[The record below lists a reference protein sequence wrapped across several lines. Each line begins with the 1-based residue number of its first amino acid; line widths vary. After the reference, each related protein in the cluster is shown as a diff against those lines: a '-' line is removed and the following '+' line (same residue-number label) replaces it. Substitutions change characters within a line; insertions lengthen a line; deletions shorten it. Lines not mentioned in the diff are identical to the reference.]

1 MRDLRPFIL
10 SSKFQ
15 WVLAICFSAVWFAM
29 LAARTLVPTD
39 EGRYAEMAREMLD
52 TGDWITTRLN
62 GVKYFEKPPLQIW
75 MTALAFKFFGLGE
88 WQARLWTGLC
98 GLSGIALTA
107 FAGARV
113 FGKTTGFCAAL
124 ILASM
129 LFWSAMGHINTLDM
143 GLAAS
148 MTLCLCALLVAQTTL
163 SASGSSGTAR
173 RWMLICWAGM
183 ALAVLSKG
191 LIGLALPGAVLII
204 YTVVARDWAIWKRLY
219 LLPGLALFALIT
231 VPWFVMVSLQNPEF
245 PHFFFIHEHF
255 QRFTSKVH
263 RREGAWYY
271 FIPILVVGLLP
282 WIAVTI
288 QSFGVAAFSKT
299 TAPPKNG
306 ITQSEFQPTKLLLV
320 WIIFIF
326 VFFSM
331 SGSKLP
337 SYILPIFP
345 AIALL
350 IAFYLSDASIRAWLL
365 LGIFNIVS
373 ATALLI
379 IAWNLSHFMKDSAS
393 VSTYE
398 LARPWMLAAG
408 FTLLAGGVVTTLA
421 ARRRSPDL
429 ILRGTVAL
437 SISGFLAVQ
446 LLMIGS
452 EWHGRDR
459 AGIAL
464 VPKIVAELTPSTP
477 LYAVGMY
484 DQTLPFYL
492 QRTMTLV
499 AHQDELA
506 FGLQQEPTLWIPT
519 TAEFIERW
527 RTGPKAIAVTRIEI
541 FETLQTQGIPMRVIA
556 QDKRRIVV
564 TNRLEK

>member
-1 MRDLRPFIL
+1 MRDLRPIFM
-10 SSKFQ
+10 SSTFQ
-15 WVLAICFSAVWFAM
+15 WVLALIFSAIWFAM

-39 EGRYAEMAREMLD
+39 EGRYAEMAREMLA

-62 GVKYFEKPPLQIW
+62 GIKYFEKPPLQIW
-75 MTALAFKFFGLGE
+75 MTALAFKFFGIGE

-107 FAGARV
+107 AAGTRV
-113 FGKTTGFCAAL
+113 FGKATGFCAAL

-143 GLAAS
+143 GLAGS
-148 MTLCLCALLVAQTTL
+148 MTLCLCALLISQT
-163 SASGSSGTAR
+163 SFIASGASETSR
-173 RWMLICWAGM
+173 RWMFICWAGM

-219 LLPGLALFALIT
+219 LLPGLAIFAIIT
-231 VPWFVMVSLQNPEF
+231 VPWFVLVSLQNPEF

-263 RREGAWYY
+263 HREGPWYY
-271 FIPILVVGLLP
+271 FFPILVLGLLP
-282 WIAVTI
+282 WLAVTL
-288 QSFGVAAFSKT
+288 QSFSVAASSKT
-299 TAPPKNG
+299 TALSGNEFTKS
-306 ITQSEFQPTKLLLV
+306 QFQPTKLLLV
-320 WIIFIF
+320 WVIFIF

-350 IAFYLSDASIRAWLL
+350 IAFYLRDTSTRAWLL
-365 LGIFNIVS
+365 LGLFNIIS
-373 ATALLI
+373 AAALI
-379 IAWNLSHFMKDSAS
+379 VIALNLSHFMKGSDSA
-393 VSTYE
+393 STYE

-408 FTLLAGGVVTTLA
+408 FTLLVGGLVTTLA
-421 ARRRSPDL
+421 AMRKGPDL
-429 ILRGTVAL
+429 VLRGTLAL

-452 EWHGRDR
+452 EGHGRAR

-464 VPKIVAELTPSTP
+464 VPKIVAELTPSMP
-477 LYAVGMY
+477 IYAVGMY

-506 FGLQQEPTLWIPT
+506 FGLQQEPALWIPT
-519 TAEFIERW
+519 QAEFINRW
-527 RTGPKAIAVTRIEI
+527 RTGPKAIAVTRREI
-541 FETLQTQGIPMRVIA
+541 FEALQSQGVPMRVIA

-564 TNRLEK
+564 TNRLAE